1 MTSRNLQKI
10 CELISSPEAPYAHT
24 IHAEPGDTYESQGP
38 PFPSLTVVE
47 SVTSPITE
55 LLYHRQTVSA
65 DLHPGEPPEMISVNR
80 MVGVLEDGSE
90 VPMGEAWALPA
101 SLLDAVNNTQQ
112 ATCAACGIPIKEIPV
127 LGDGGK
133 LYHAGCLG

>member
-1 MTSRNLQKI
+1 
-10 CELISSPEAPYAHT
+10 
-24 IHAEPGDTYESQGP
+24 
-38 PFPSLTVVE
+38 
-47 SVTSPITE
+47 
-55 LLYHRQTVSA
+55 
-65 DLHPGEPPEMISVNR
+65 

-101 SLLDAVNNTQQ
+101 SLLDAVKNTQQ

-127 LGDGGK
+127 IGDDGK